1 MIAEAEGRRDHLLAH
16 IAELAAGLEPAPHE
30 HGPRSA
36 SRASAARP
44 TRKR

>member
-30 HGPRSA
+30 HGPRSP